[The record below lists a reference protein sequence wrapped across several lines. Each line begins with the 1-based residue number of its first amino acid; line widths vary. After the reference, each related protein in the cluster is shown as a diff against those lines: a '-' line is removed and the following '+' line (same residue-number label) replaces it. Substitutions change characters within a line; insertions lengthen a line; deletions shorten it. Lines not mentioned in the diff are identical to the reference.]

1 MILAIETSC
10 DDTCAAIVTPEG
22 EIRANVISSQGIHDR
37 YGGVVPEI
45 ASRQHL
51 ELVGPVVEDAL
62 RRAEV
67 GLSEIDRVAVTQGP
81 GLVGALLVG
90 LTTAKA
96 LAAGGGDV
104 TITYAVGREEAERV
118 ATEIQQWGGKCKVIP
133 YNVLPPSPELPAI
146 IASELT
152 HAYYFATP
160 GIARAKRPLF
170 DPATF
175 ALFQR
180 FYIDGFLDLCR
191 KIARRANPVQVF
203 YPSTVFVAERPKEFA
218 EYAMAK
224 AAGEILCADLNRS
237 LPGIRVFSTR
247 LPRLETDQSPDSVL
261 TENAD
266 IFEIMLPLIR
276 AMQSEAA
283 LPSGE

>member
-1 MILAIETSC
+1 MIQGSARCALRFRRPAAPGGRRPSC
-10 DDTCAAIVTPEG
+10 GCRRPH
-22 EIRANVISSQGIHDR
+22 SPLFQ
-37 YGGVVPEI
+37 EI
-45 ASRQHL
+45 AERVTSGEFVGTRNLIVGGSRGIG
-51 ELVGPVVEDAL
+51 EF
-62 RRAEV
+62 
-67 GLSEIDRVAVTQGP
+67 
-81 GLVGALLVG
+81 
-90 LTTAKA
+90 TAKA
-96 LAAGGGDV
+96 LAAGGGEV

-118 ATEIQQWGGKCKVIP
+118 AAEILQWGGKCTVIP
-133 YNVLPPSPELPAI
+133 YNVLHPSPEVLDG

-180 FYIDGFLDLCR
+180 FYIDGFFDLCR

-283 LPSGE
+283 LARDE